1 MIHSTP
7 EKLNS
12 NQLDVLDLKVIFEA
26 TKKEDNF
33 LAVENINFSV
43 LPGERFALVGESGS
57 GKTVT
62 AMSILKLLSQAK
74 TFGQVIWNGE
84 NLQSCNSER
93 IRAIR
98 GNEIS
103 MIFQEP
109 MSALNPLLTIGQQ
122 ISEIIENH
130 EMISSKAVSYTHLT
144 LPTILLV

>member
-74 TFGQVIWNGE
+74 TFGQVFGTGKIYNHVILRE
-84 NLQSCNSER
+84 SE
-93 IRAIR
+93 
-98 GNEIS
+98 
-103 MIFQEP
+103 
-109 MSALNPLLTIGQQ
+109 L
-122 ISEIIENH
+122 SEV
-130 EMISSKAVSYTHLT
+130 MKYL
-144 LPTILLV
+144 

>member
-1 MIHSTP
+1 MDLNNQTIKNLKKKKISFKKNP
-7 EKLNS
+7 LGKKLNS

-74 TFGQVIWNGE
+74 TFGHHASDNAKRA
-84 NLQSCNSER
+84 LQDR
-93 IRAIR
+93 IR
-98 GNEIS
+98 
-103 MIFQEP
+103 
-109 MSALNPLLTIGQQ
+109 
-122 ISEIIENH
+122 
-130 EMISSKAVSYTHLT
+130 
-144 LPTILLV
+144 